1 MKPVNLLV
9 STGRSIALLL
19 LLFLAVHPSSTSA
32 DDKAIGKT
40 ALEFVLQDQ
49 FEQSWAWTK
58 HWKGKPTVIVMSDR
72 AGSDYTTKWS
82 EPLHTKFKER
92 IQLVAIADVSSVP
105 SFIKGLVRSKFKEAF
120 ANSILLDW
128 DGDVCKYYV
137 LQPGIPNVFFLDAQG
152 IVRLHT
158 WGKGAREHVE
168 AFSLN
173 VERILSRP

>member
-1 MKPVNLLV
+1 MSSINLWV
-9 STGRSIALLL
+9 TKRRSIAFVLLV
-19 LLFLAVHPSSTSA
+19 FLAVHSSGTTA

-92 IQLVAIADVSSVP
+92 VQFVAIADVSSVP
-105 SFIKGLVRSKFKEAF
+105 SFIKGLVCSKFKEAF

-128 DGDVCKYYV
+128 DGDVCEYYV
-137 LQPGIPNVFFLDAQG
+137 LQPGIPNVLFLDAQG
-152 IVRLHT
+152 VVRLHT
-158 WGKGAREHVE
+158 WGKGAPEHVE
-168 AFSLN
+168 AFTLN